1 MRWRSC
7 FIINLLALALTGCA
21 SSPATLVALPPAPNA
36 ATEHDT
42 RSAQTTIL
50 LRPVVLPGYL
60 DAYPVI
66 IGRKG
71 NTLIVSDTTEWAEP
85 FSDAVARVL
94 RDALSQR
101 LGASRVLI
109 PGDGR
114 TPDAD
119 LTVEFM
125 ALDPQQGV
133 LQLDAKWIFSCTAR
147 GRPIHEG
154 RASFEIPLEAATA
167 PAVAAATAEA
177 LGRLADVLAARAEC
191 VAEAGHLKEQM
202 KDAIIVNLKYALEH
216 GKDRTR
222 SQTGSG
228 RTERPELGGSKRPP
242 TEL

>member
-1 MRWRSC
+1 MRRRSC
-7 FIINLLALALTGCA
+7 FIINLLALALTACA
-21 SSPATLVALPPAPNA
+21 SAPATLVALPPAPNA

-42 RSAQTTIL
+42 RGAQTTIL

-66 IGRKG
+66 IGRNG

-101 LGASRVLI
+101 MGASRVLI
-109 PGDGR
+109 AGDGR
-114 TPDAD
+114 IPDAD

-133 LQLDAKWIFSCTAR
+133 LRLDAKWIFSCAAR
-147 GRPIHEG
+147 DRPIHG

-177 LGRLADVLAARAEC
+177 LGRLADVLA
-191 VAEAGHLKEQM
+191 
-202 KDAIIVNLKYALEH
+202 LEPNAWQ
-216 GKDRTR
+216 KPDT
-222 SQTGSG
+222 
-228 RTERPELGGSKRPP
+228 
-242 TEL
+242 